1 MLFHQVL
8 AESDRSRKAL
18 EFQLKMKTLEIE
30 AALDTAEETR
40 KKIVELTSEKQK
52 VKRLVQP
59 ARVRPCA
66 ESARAVTGRRC
77 PHSGVGEDFLGHRPG
92 PLTKTGVTRERKVV
106 D

>member
-1 MLFHQVL
+1 MLIGRTNMFPPQVL

-52 VKRLVQP
+52 VGPFLFCDFHPFLKELDDQIVNRLMHKHNIKPSEEQV
-59 ARVRPCA
+59 
-66 ESARAVTGRRC
+66 
-77 PHSGVGEDFLGHRPG
+77 
-92 PLTKTGVTRERKVV
+92 
-106 D
+106 

>member
-1 MLFHQVL
+1 ML

-52 VKRLVQP
+52 VNLIY
-59 ARVRPCA
+59 
-66 ESARAVTGRRC
+66 
-77 PHSGVGEDFLGHRPG
+77 F
-92 PLTKTGVTRERKVV
+92 VV
-106 D
+106 IFILFQRSWMIK

>member
-1 MLFHQVL
+1 METIHIVKKDLDSKTKLLKEVKFCLNVLMGRTNMFPQVL

-52 VKRLVQP
+52 VNRLLTLLFS
-59 ARVRPCA
+59 PCFKGA
-66 ESARAVTGRRC
+66 G
-77 PHSGVGEDFLGHRPG
+77 
-92 PLTKTGVTRERKVV
+92 
-106 D
+106 

>member
-1 MLFHQVL
+1 METIHIVKKDLDSKTKLLKEVKFTFNVLMGQRNMLFSQVL

-52 VKRLVQP
+52 VNRL
-59 ARVRPCA
+59 
-66 ESARAVTGRRC
+66 
-77 PHSGVGEDFLGHRPG
+77 
-92 PLTKTGVTRERKVV
+92 LTL
-106 D
+106 

>member
-1 MLFHQVL
+1 MLIGRTTCFPQVL

-52 VKRLVQP
+52 VGPFLFCDFHPFLKELDDQIVNRLMHKHNIKPSEEQV
-59 ARVRPCA
+59 
-66 ESARAVTGRRC
+66 
-77 PHSGVGEDFLGHRPG
+77 
-92 PLTKTGVTRERKVV
+92 
-106 D
+106 

>member
-1 MLFHQVL
+1 METIHIVKKDLDSKTKLLKEVKFCLNVLMGRTNMLFPQVL

-52 VKRLVQP
+52 VNRL
-59 ARVRPCA
+59 
-66 ESARAVTGRRC
+66 
-77 PHSGVGEDFLGHRPG
+77 
-92 PLTKTGVTRERKVV
+92 LTL
-106 D
+106 

>member
-1 MLFHQVL
+1 METIHIVKKDLDSKTKLLQEVKFCLKMFFNGPNKHVVPQVL

-52 VKRLVQP
+52 VNICI
-59 ARVRPCA
+59 PCSYYPSFKGA
-66 ESARAVTGRRC
+66 G
-77 PHSGVGEDFLGHRPG
+77 
-92 PLTKTGVTRERKVV
+92 
-106 D
+106 

>member
-1 MLFHQVL
+1 MFPQVL

-52 VKRLVQP
+52 VNNMRYL
-59 ARVRPCA
+59 
-66 ESARAVTGRRC
+66 
-77 PHSGVGEDFLGHRPG
+77 LI
-92 PLTKTGVTRERKVV
+92 LTLFQRSWMIK
-106 D
+106 

>member
-52 VKRLVQP
+52 VNRL
-59 ARVRPCA
+59 
-66 ESARAVTGRRC
+66 
-77 PHSGVGEDFLGHRPG
+77 
-92 PLTKTGVTRERKVV
+92 LTLCYFHPVSKELDDQIVNRLMHKHNIKPSEEQVLLVLLYLISKHVV
-106 D
+106 KG

>member
-1 MLFHQVL
+1 ML

-52 VKRLVQP
+52 VNLLHFCDFHPISKELDDQIVNRLMHKHNIKPSEEQVKL
-59 ARVRPCA
+59 A
-66 ESARAVTGRRC
+66 
-77 PHSGVGEDFLGHRPG
+77 LYI
-92 PLTKTGVTRERKVV
+92 
-106 D
+106 

>member
-1 MLFHQVL
+1 METIHIVKKDLDSKTKLLQEVKFCLKMFGPNKHDVPQVL

-52 VKRLVQP
+52 VNI
-59 ARVRPCA
+59 CI
-66 ESARAVTGRRC
+66 S
-77 PHSGVGEDFLGHRPG
+77 S
-92 PLTKTGVTRERKVV
+92 
-106 D
+106 

>member
-1 MLFHQVL
+1 M

-52 VKRLVQP
+52 VNMTYLMIFTLFQRSWMIK
-59 ARVRPCA
+59 
-66 ESARAVTGRRC
+66 
-77 PHSGVGEDFLGHRPG
+77 
-92 PLTKTGVTRERKVV
+92 
-106 D
+106 

>member
-1 MLFHQVL
+1 M

-52 VKRLVQP
+52 VDIKCFSIINLT
-59 ARVRPCA
+59 
-66 ESARAVTGRRC
+66 SK
-77 PHSGVGEDFLGHRPG
+77 GVGRPDCKS
-92 PLTKTGVTRERKVV
+92 L
-106 D
+106 DAQAQCQAF

>member
-1 MLFHQVL
+1 METIHIVKKDLDSKTKLLKEVKFVSNVLIGRTNMFFPQVL

-52 VKRLVQP
+52 VNTLYLVIFTLFQ
-59 ARVRPCA
+59 R
-66 ESARAVTGRRC
+66 SWMI
-77 PHSGVGEDFLGHRPG
+77 
-92 PLTKTGVTRERKVV
+92 K
-106 D
+106 

>member
-1 MLFHQVL
+1 MFPQVL

-52 VKRLVQP
+52 VNLPYFLIFTLFSKELDDQIVNRLMHKHNIKPSEEQVKL
-59 ARVRPCA
+59 A
-66 ESARAVTGRRC
+66 
-77 PHSGVGEDFLGHRPG
+77 LYI
-92 PLTKTGVTRERKVV
+92 
-106 D
+106 

>member
-1 MLFHQVL
+1 MLLPQVL

-52 VKRLVQP
+52 VNMLYLVIFTLFQ
-59 ARVRPCA
+59 R
-66 ESARAVTGRRC
+66 SWMI
-77 PHSGVGEDFLGHRPG
+77 
-92 PLTKTGVTRERKVV
+92 K
-106 D
+106 

>member
-1 MLFHQVL
+1 M

-52 VKRLVQP
+52 VGPFLFCDFHPFLKELDDQIVNRLMHKHNIKPSEEQV
-59 ARVRPCA
+59 
-66 ESARAVTGRRC
+66 
-77 PHSGVGEDFLGHRPG
+77 
-92 PLTKTGVTRERKVV
+92 
-106 D
+106 

>member
-1 MLFHQVL
+1 METIHIVKKDLDSKTKLLKEVKFSFNVLMGQRNMLFPQVL

-52 VKRLVQP
+52 VNRLLTLLFS
-59 ARVRPCA
+59 PCFKGA
-66 ESARAVTGRRC
+66 G
-77 PHSGVGEDFLGHRPG
+77 
-92 PLTKTGVTRERKVV
+92 
-106 D
+106 

>member
-1 MLFHQVL
+1 MLLPQVL

-52 VKRLVQP
+52 VNLIY
-59 ARVRPCA
+59 
-66 ESARAVTGRRC
+66 
-77 PHSGVGEDFLGHRPG
+77 F
-92 PLTKTGVTRERKVV
+92 VV
-106 D
+106 IFTLFQRSWMIK

>member
-1 MLFHQVL
+1 MFPQVL

-52 VKRLVQP
+52 VNLIFYCCDFNPVSKELDDQIVNRLMHKHNIKPSEEQV
-59 ARVRPCA
+59 
-66 ESARAVTGRRC
+66 
-77 PHSGVGEDFLGHRPG
+77 
-92 PLTKTGVTRERKVV
+92 
-106 D
+106 